1 MNEEENKND
10 SVRLQLAIA
19 RAGVASRRHAEEMIA
34 EGRVKVNGKIIQE
47 MGVRVNPE
55 IDEIEVDGK
64 ILPAQASRHYTVM
77 LNKPVGYLSAAS
89 DGHGSALVTDLVTGI
104 PARLVPVG
112 RLDRDSCGLLLLSDD
127 GDLIAKVTHPRYGHR
142 KVYMVEVSGRC
153 DPETVRKLREP
164 MDIDGYLIRPVD
176 VTFLRTDGRHSFLRF
191 VLHEGRN
198 RQIRKMC
205 AQVGLNVVTL
215 MRVALDNLQLGDLE
229 PGKWRELTDKEISDL
244 RNGSSKPSRPAQ
256 PAVTSRRHRFS
267 EH

>member
-1 MNEEENKND
+1 MTEEKSENN

-19 RAGVASRRHAEEMIA
+19 RAGLASRRHAEEMIA
-34 EGRVKVNGKIIQE
+34 AGRVKVNGKIIQE

-55 IDEIEVDGK
+55 KDEIEVDGEK
-64 ILPAQASRHYTVM
+64 LPYRPSRHFTVM

-89 DGHGSALVTDLVTGI
+89 DGHGGAVVTDLVKGI

-127 GDLIAKVTHPRYGHR
+127 GELIARITHPRYGHR

-153 DPETVRKLREP
+153 DRETVAKLREP

-176 VTFLRTDGRHSFLRF
+176 VTFLRLEGRHSFLRF

-205 AQVGLNVVTL
+205 AQVGLNVVSL
-215 MRVALDNLQLGDLE
+215 MRIALDNLQLGNLE
-229 PGKWRELTDKEISDL
+229 PGKWRELTEKEIEDL
-244 RNGSSKPSRPAQ
+244 RNGTGKAEAKAPTP
-256 PAVTSRRHRFS
+256 RRHRFT